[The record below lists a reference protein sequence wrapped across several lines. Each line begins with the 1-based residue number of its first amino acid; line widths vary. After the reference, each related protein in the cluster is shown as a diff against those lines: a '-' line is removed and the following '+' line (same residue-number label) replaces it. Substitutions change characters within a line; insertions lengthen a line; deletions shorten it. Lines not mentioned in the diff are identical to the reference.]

1 MYKLQVFEV
10 YAHGLPIILE
20 TEKTS
25 FLQDIAEKLQKVLF
39 ACSYGAQDKSF
50 RPKKCRKSRDSDG
63 DTVTLMDIVIIC
75 LYMEVSA
82 DCRTDFLLP
91 VHP

>member
-10 YAHGLPIILE
+10 YAHGLTIILE

-50 RPKKCRKSRDSDG
+50 RPKSVGNRV
-63 DTVTLMDIVIIC
+63 TVTVT
-75 LYMEVSA
+75 VS
-82 DCRTDFLLP
+82 L
-91 VHP
+91 

>member
-25 FLQDIAEKLQKVLF
+25 FLQDIAEKLQKVLLVF
-39 ACSYGAQDKSF
+39 LPVHMGP
-50 RPKKCRKSRDSDG
+50 RINLLGRKSVGNRVTV
-63 DTVTLMDIVIIC
+63 TVTLS
-75 LYMEVSA
+75 L
-82 DCRTDFLLP
+82 
-91 VHP
+91 